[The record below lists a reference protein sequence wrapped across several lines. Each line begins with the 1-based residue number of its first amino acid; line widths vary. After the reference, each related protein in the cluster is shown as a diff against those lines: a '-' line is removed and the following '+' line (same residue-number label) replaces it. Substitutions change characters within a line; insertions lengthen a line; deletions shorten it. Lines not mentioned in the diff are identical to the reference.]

1 MSLDF
6 TAFKVQNNPPS
17 LYTVKMTNK
26 ARPLVTK
33 QKCLVKIIFT
43 AGAIAV
49 SLSVAKAMEV
59 NPDGW
64 PVPDVKS
71 ATLARTA
78 QKDLIESVPGNETT
92 IQVYRTATG
101 TVFNVLS
108 YNDRVYG
115 YFVDTDGEPPIEY
128 ALMDPDG
135 SGKYT
140 NKCSGEEVC
149 AIGEW
154 VYKEKKED
162 K

>member
-1 MSLDF
+1 M
-6 TAFKVQNNPPS
+6 A
-17 LYTVKMTNK
+17 NK
-26 ARPLVTK
+26 IRPLVIK
-33 QKCLVKIIFT
+33 KKRLAKLIFP
-43 AGAIAV
+43 AGTIAV
-49 SLSVAKAMEV
+49 SLSVARAMEV

-64 PVPDVKS
+64 PVPDVNS
-71 ATLARTA
+71 ATLVRTT

-92 IQVYRTATG
+92 IQVYRTAAG

-108 YNDRVYG
+108 YSDRVYG

-135 SGKYT
+135 NGKYT
-140 NKCSGEEVC
+140 NKCSVEEVC

-154 VYKEKKED
+154 VYKGKKGD